1 MVFEIFEKESLPST
15 LTPCLFDLNQT
26 TVSSVC
32 SFLVLNL
39 CEESPLTIL
48 ELVFTLCICLCPF
61 SIYLYLSLFRISFPS
76 RSTFI
81 PAFLTGNKMGARM
94 EIFLHMSDI
103 LHLISLFINDV

>member
-61 SIYLYLSLFRISFPS
+61 SIYLYLSLSYLFP
-76 RSTFI
+76 F
-81 PAFLTGNKMGARM
+81 AFHIHPCVFDGKQNGS
-94 EIFLHMSDI
+94 EDGD
-103 LHLISLFINDV
+103 LFAYVRHIASNLVIY